1 MERELSLNKFIF
13 KNILGKGSFGSVYK
27 ADYIEKKI
35 EVAIKKI
42 RDEERFRNAALK
54 EIEILEYLNEF
65 EYEIPFVKYFGEF
78 KENNIQYIVFELLD
92 INLYN
97 YYKRFYYQ
105 IDLNFLCDFIFSIC
119 LGLTFLHQRYI
130 HADLKPENIM
140 YDRRTKI
147 FKIIDLGSSFD
158 KDKVFKKP
166 YIQSRYYRAP
176 EILLGYKYDEKI
188 DIWSLGCIIIEII
201 INKPIFNGKNKRDM
215 IFKICQILDIPKLYK
230 NEIFFYKYFSI
241 KISDDIEDNT
251 EEVDYYYLHN
261 NFTKNKKYK
270 NPEFRIEEYLNN
282 YLLFIDGELEKKNQ
296 LKILIIDM
304 LNYDISIRPNA
315 EKCLEYKLFQ

>member
-13 KNILGKGSFGSVYK
+13 KNVLGKGSFGSVYK
-27 ADYIEKKI
+27 ANYIEEKI
-35 EVAIKKI
+35 EVAVKKI
-42 RDEERFRNAALK
+42 RDEDRFRKAALK
-54 EIEILEYLNEF
+54 EIEILKFLDKL
-65 EYEIPFVKYFGEF
+65 EYEIPFIKYFGDF
-78 KENNIQYIVFELLD
+78 KENNIQFIVFELMD

-97 YYKRFYYQ
+97 YYTKFYYQ
-105 IDLNFLCDFIFSIC
+105 IDFNFLYNFIFSIC
-119 LGLTFLHQRYI
+119 LGLTFLHKRYI

-140 YDRRTKI
+140 YNRKNRQ

-158 KDKVFKKP
+158 KDKIIIKP

-176 EILLGYKYDEKI
+176 EILFGYIFNETI
-188 DIWSLGCIIIEII
+188 DIWSLGCIIIELI

-215 IFKICQILDIPKLYK
+215 IFKICQFLDIPELYK
-230 NEIFFYKYFSI
+230 NEIFFNKYFCI

-282 YLLFIDGELEKKNQ
+282 YLLFINGELEKKNQ